1 MWIPLLLCGF
11 AQAGSLFVHAE
22 VAADLR
28 RGDELLLSTFG
39 PTEVWLS
46 NLPEGPHL
54 ITVMR
59 GTQPEAVELTLPKD
73 GDLRLSITSTGSKV
87 EPQPPR
93 SAQEPNTWLHV
104 DPAPGQRFA
113 LVVDGRRIGV
123 LGPQQGLSLRGLP
136 PGPHPIE
143 LRSPSLTTI
152 WARGTLLLEAGQP
165 AHLIATEGRPMQ
177 VKGAR
182 LAAPDEG

>member
-1 MWIPLLLCGF
+1 
-11 AQAGSLFVHAE
+11 
-22 VAADLR
+22 
-28 RGDELLLSTFG
+28 
-39 PTEVWLS
+39 
-46 NLPEGPHL
+46 
-54 ITVMR
+54 
-59 GTQPEAVELTLPKD
+59 
-73 GDLRLSITSTGSKV
+73 
-87 EPQPPR
+87 
-93 SAQEPNTWLHV
+93 
-104 DPAPGQRFA
+104 
-113 LVVDGRRIGV
+113 VVDGRRIGV